1 MKAGARKQQSIGA
14 GRWRCLLALSF
25 GVMPI
30 ESTAQS
36 GGVALRIELTA
47 DKAEDYHAWRRA
59 QGLDAPAAC
68 GDARG
73 GVRPLSPEVRRRLSR
88 TLLLGDDGVWRPLTA
103 DRHALAAV
111 GCLPAAHER

>member
-14 GRWRCLLALSF
+14 GRWHCLLALSF

-30 ESTAQS
+30 ASTAQS

-47 DKAEDYHAWRRA
+47 DKAEDYQAWRRA

-73 GVRPLSPEVRRRLSR
+73 GVRPLSPEARRRLGR
-88 TLLLGDDGVWRPLTA
+88 TLLLGEDGVWRPLTA
-103 DRHALAAV
+103 DWRTLAAA
-111 GCLPAAHER
+111 GCLPATHAR